1 MGDFLKL
8 PSVMR
13 AAETVHCP
21 PNLCTVLGLIKIAA
35 ATGLIVGLTVDKIG
49 IAAAVG
55 LSIYFVLAVG
65 AHIRVKGSPQG
76 NPSSHWHAR
85 NQRCN
90 SCHFP
95 LSHPICGTRAREAR
109 HFWFKQPASTRAQSL
124 TVLQFSYNGLTRTS
138 HRGRSVSAAS
148 GSSPQAMHRP
158 LLRSSL
164 LPATRS
170 RPRSCLCQ
178 FRTTP

>member
-49 IAAAVG
+49 TAAAVG

-65 AHIRVKGSPQG
+65 AHVRVRDRLKGI
-76 NPSSHWHAR
+76 
-85 NQRCN
+85 
-90 SCHFP
+90 
-95 LSHPICGTRAREAR
+95 L
-109 HFWFKQPASTRAQSL
+109 PAIVMLAI
-124 TVLQFSYNGLTRTS
+124 
-138 HRGRSVSAAS
+138 SAAT
-148 GSSPQAMHRP
+148 
-158 LLRSSL
+158 LTTSL
-164 LPATRS
+164 
-170 RPRSCLCQ
+170 
-178 FRTTP
+178 